1 MKKEKITSIWF
12 DFGNVLLP
20 LDVDATYKAFEALG
34 ARKTLTRNHSV
45 FHRWERGEIAQDE
58 FIIEISK
65 ELKYTAHKGSIWE
78 AWNAMI
84 LPLPDQ
90 VIPFLRKLSKRYRL
104 VLVSNINHEHEQFIK
119 QMMGP
124 FTYGQFLKS
133 FSGIYYSH
141 HMGRRKPESAFFKQV
156 LKEQKAKPAQ
166 VFFVD
171 DTAENIEAADKI
183 GINTW
188 HFNPQKDVI
197 YDLDRVLSKP
207 R

>member
-1 MKKEKITSIWF
+1 MKKDTVTSIWF

-20 LDVDATYKAFEALG
+20 LDVDATYDAFKALG
-34 ARKTLTRNHSV
+34 ARKTLTRNNPV
-45 FHRWERGEIAQDE
+45 FHKWERGEIAPDE
-58 FIIEISK
+58 FISGISK
-65 ELKYTAHKGSIWE
+65 ELRYKSYPGSIWD

-104 VLVSNINHEHEQFIK
+104 VLVSNINHEHEMFIK

-141 HMGRRKPESAFFKQV
+141 HVGKRKPETAFFKQV
-156 LKEQKAKPAQ
+156 LKEQKAKPAE
-166 VFFVD
+166 VFFID
-171 DTAENIEAADKI
+171 DTAENIDAAGKL

-188 HFNPQKDVI
+188 HFNPQKDAI
-197 YDLDRVLSKP
+197 YDLDKALS
-207 R
+207 RLH